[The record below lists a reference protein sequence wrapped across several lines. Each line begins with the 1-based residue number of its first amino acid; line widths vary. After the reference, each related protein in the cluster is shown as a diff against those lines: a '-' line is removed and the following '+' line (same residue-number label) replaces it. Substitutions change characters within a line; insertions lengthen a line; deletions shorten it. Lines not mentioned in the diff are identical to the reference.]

1 MALHSFYIKNPSAI
15 PDLKEHAK
23 KAIMDRDPG
32 VMCASLQVFH
42 ELIKVSSVKGSHW
55 FGKIKREV
63 CQHVY
68 QRFHHK
74 KLSMVMSTQKI
85 NKLQFCLWNSKLHNC
100 TSKSRPLILVMNNL
114 LFYCTRSITIIVI
127 IGSQYTENDTWA
139 YNDVEFLF
147 EFNTR
152 REILYLQATMYYF
165 VYYINIKLTRRSWLN
180 SLSKRECVGIHSWH

>member
-127 IGSQYTENDTWA
+127 IGSQYTENDTCMGIRWCGISLWIQHEKR
-139 YNDVEFLF
+139 NSVSPSNHVLF
-147 EFNTR
+147 CL
-152 REILYLQATMYYF
+152 LYKHQT
-165 VYYINIKLTRRSWLN
+165 NKEKLT
-180 SLSKRECVGIHSWH
+180 